1 MIIVYQSII
10 HLIDDTINFRRHKLF
25 MFKNFRLI
33 GFIAFLSLAMILVA
47 CGEEED
53 GNSADG
59 DSEEYD
65 LELELGEES
74 LTVPYVAWAR
84 ETISTHLLAAILED
98 IGYDVEVTQV
108 EAGPMY
114 TSVADGTADFH
125 TSAWLPATH
134 ANYWEEYEDDLIQV
148 TEVLDQAP
156 LALTVPSYMEDIN
169 SIEDLKDNTELGES
183 VDWEII
189 GIDPGAGIMQNTETV
204 LEDYGLDNWEVVE
217 SSEAAML
224 TELQKAIENEEPIV
238 VPLWKPHWIFGV
250 EDLKMLEDPQGIY
263 GGDGD
268 QIYTV
273 ARKDLE
279 EDAPAAYKVLE
290 NYTETYELVEEL
302 MPLVHDEGQ
311 DPEDVAKE
319 FLEDNPEKFEEW
331 TEGVINH

>member
-1 MIIVYQSII
+1 
-10 HLIDDTINFRRHKLF
+10 
-25 MFKNFRLI
+25 MFKNLRLGIFI
-33 GFIAFLSLAMILVA
+33 GMVALAMVLVA
-47 CGEEED
+47 CGGEESGEA
-53 GNSADG
+53 GH
-59 DSEEYD
+59 E

-84 ETISTHLLAAILED
+84 ETISTHLLAAILEEV
-98 IGYDVEVTQV
+98 GYDVEVTQV
-108 EAGPMY
+108 EAGPMFA
-114 TSVADGTADFH
+114 SVADGTADFH

-134 ANYWEEYEDDLIQV
+134 ANYWEEYEDDLVKV

-169 SIEDLKDNTELGES
+169 SIEDLKDNTELGEA
-183 VDWEII
+183 VNWEII
-189 GIDPGAGIMQNTETV
+189 GIDPGAGIMQNTAIVIE
-204 LEDYGLDNWEVVE
+204 EYGLDNWEVVE

-224 TELQKAIENEEPIV
+224 TELRKAIEAEEPII

-273 ARKDLE
+273 ARQGLD
-279 EDAPAAYKVLE
+279 EDAPAAYRVLE

-302 MPLVHDEGQ
+302 MPLVHDEGM
-311 DPEDVAKE
+311 DPADVAKE
-319 FLEDNPEKFEEW
+319 FLEDNPDMFEQW
-331 TEGVINH
+331 TDGVIKQ